1 MKAGFLTAI
10 GKIEVRD
17 IPYPELK
24 SDHEVMLKVERVGI
38 CGSDIHYFTDG
49 KIGTQIVTYPFLI
62 GHEFSGTVVETGKN
76 VKRLQ
81 KGDRVAVDPGA
92 FCGQCDR
99 CKAGK
104 FNLCRNL
111 IFVGSP
117 LSIDGC
123 LTEYIAIPEESCFAS
138 KSLSLDA
145 LCLIEPLSIAVYSL
159 KYAFP
164 LDGKNIG
171 ILGLG
176 PIGLSVL
183 ISARAY
189 NAGNIYATDRID
201 SRCKLSENHGATW
214 TGNPLRDDIVSEIGK
229 REPFLLDV
237 VFECCGQQ
245 EALDQAVR
253 LIKPGGTLVLVG
265 IPLVDKISL
274 SSDLIRRHEIA
285 IFNVRRQNETIL
297 ETIELIENGKMKVD
311 FLATHHFPLHESQ
324 KAFDI
329 VTNYQDEVIKALIIP

>member
-10 GKIEVRD
+10 GKIEIKDV
-17 IPYPELK
+17 PSPELK
-24 SDHEVMLKVERVGI
+24 SDNEVILKVERIGI
-38 CGSDIHYFTDG
+38 CGSDIHYFKDG
-49 KIGTQIVTYPFLI
+49 KIGTQIVKFPFLI
-62 GHEFSGTVVETGKN
+62 GHEFSGTVIETGRN
-76 VKRLQ
+76 VKRIK

-92 FCGQCDR
+92 FCGHCDQCR
-99 CKAGK
+99 AGR

-111 IFVGSP
+111 IFIGSP

-123 LTEYIAIPEESCFAS
+123 LTEYIGVPEESCFAS
-138 KSLSLDA
+138 KRLSLDE

-189 NAGNIYATDRID
+189 NAGNIYVTDKID
-201 SRCKLSENHGATW
+201 SRCKLAGNHGATW
-214 TGNPLRDDIVSEIGK
+214 TGNPLKNDIISEIEK
-229 REPFLLDV
+229 KEPLLLDV
-237 VFECCGQQ
+237 VFECCGEQ
-245 EALDQAVR
+245 EALDQA
-253 LIKPGGTLVLVG
+253 LHILKPGGILVLVG
-265 IPLVDKISL
+265 IPLIDNVSL
-274 SSDLIRRHEIA
+274 SSDLMRRHEIT

-297 ETIELIENGKMKVD
+297 ETIALIEEGKMKVD
-311 FLATHHFPLHESQ
+311 FLATHHFPLNESQ
-324 KAFDI
+324 KAFAT
-329 VTNYQDEVIKALIIP
+329 VANYQDEVIKALIIP

>member
-1 MKAGFLTAI
+1 MKAGFLTTI

-49 KIGTQIVTYPFLI
+49 KIGTQIVNFPFLI

-123 LTEYIAIPEESCFAS
+123 LTEYIAVPEESCFAS

-189 NAGNIYATDRID
+189 NSGNIYVTDKID

-274 SSDLIRRHEIA
+274 SSDLIRRHEIT

-324 KAFDI
+324 KAFDT